1 MQPIQQRKRASEGAR
16 PARRV
21 PDREA
26 DLRVARVRAVP
37 AGPAVAHGQEARVAR
52 PGPVAGSATREVAPE
67 AASEVA
73 ATMVVAVARVEA
85 IAGRARQA
93 RACAVVLAVVG
104 SVA

>member
-1 MQPIQQRKRASEGAR
+1 MHPIQQKKRVSEGAR

-26 DLRVARVRAVP
+26 ARLVARVRVAPV
-37 AGPAVAHGQEARVAR
+37 GPAVAHVQVVRVAR
-52 PGPVAGSATREVAPE
+52 HGPVAGSATRGVAPE

-73 ATMVVAVARVEA
+73 EIMVVAAARVEA

-93 RACAVVLAVVG
+93 RACAVALAVVG